1 VSQAGS
7 PLETNP
13 VRLRPATLEDVELL
27 TLWRSSTLYT
37 GEFNDF
43 GLTSKQPVRD
53 AIKKDGLIGEF
64 GGTLIVVERGADGKP
79 VGTVSWHQVRY
90 GPNPESFAWNIGI
103 ALIPEARGR
112 GFGGP
117 AQRLLAVYLFATTS
131 TNRVEASTDVENVA
145 EQRALEKAGFSREG
159 VSKGAQFRAGR
170 WRDLVQY
177 SFVRDDL
184 IRT

>member
-1 VSQAGS
+1 MGQAS
-7 PLETNP
+7 SAETHR
-13 VRLRPATLEDVELL
+13 VRLRQATLEDVELL
-27 TLWRSSTLYT
+27 MLWQSSTSYT

-43 GLTSKQPVRD
+43 GLRSPSPVKD
-53 AIKKDGLIGEF
+53 SIKKNGLIGES
-64 GGTLIVVERGADGKP
+64 GGTLIVVEGADDKRI
-79 VGTVSWHQVRY
+79 GTVSWHQVRY

-117 AQRLLAVYLFATTS
+117 AQRLLALYLFATTS
-131 TNRVEASTDVENVA
+131 ANRVEASTDVENVA

-159 VSKGAQFRAGR
+159 VSRGAQYRAGR

-177 SFVRDDL
+177 SVVRDAL
-184 IRT
+184 IRPA

>member
-43 GLTSKQPVRD
+43 GLTSQAPVKD
-53 AIKKDGLIGEF
+53 AIKKNALIGES
-64 GGTLIVVERGADGKP
+64 GGSLIVVDRAADDKP
-79 VGTVSWHQVRY
+79 IGTVSWHQVRH

-103 ALIPEARGR
+103 ALIPEARGH

-117 AQRLLAVYLFATTS
+117 AQRLLAQYLFATTS
-131 TNRVEASTDVENVA
+131 ANRVEASTDIENVA
-145 EQRALEKAGFSREG
+145 EQRALEKAGFTREG
-159 VSKGAQFRAGR
+159 VLRGAQYRAGK
-170 WRDLVQY
+170 WHDLALY
-177 SFVRDDL
+177 SVVRDAL
-184 IRT
+184 VRP